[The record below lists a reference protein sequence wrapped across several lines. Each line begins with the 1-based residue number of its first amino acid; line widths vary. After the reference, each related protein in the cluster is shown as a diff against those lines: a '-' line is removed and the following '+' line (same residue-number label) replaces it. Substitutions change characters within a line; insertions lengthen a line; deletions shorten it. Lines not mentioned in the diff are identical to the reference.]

1 MGRAVVT
8 NADYEKKIKT
18 HQWADLQTLHAAI
31 VARATP
37 DWAAGKALEYLI
49 VRAFELDGA
58 RVRWP
63 YDTEIDG
70 EVVEQ
75 IDGAIVAS
83 GLHCLI
89 ECKDESKPLAI
100 APVAKMRNQL
110 QRRPPATVGLNFST
124 SGYTN
129 PAQIL
134 AGYLG
139 SQTILLWHPEEI
151 ELAVTKNRIIPLLEA
166 KYRACVETGLH
177 VANTTVM
184 GIL

>member
-1 MGRAVVT
+1 VT
-8 NADYEKKIKT
+8 NDDYEKKIKT
-18 HQWADLQTLHAAI
+18 YQWPALQSLYAEI
-31 VARATP
+31 VARTTP
-37 DWAAGKALEYLI
+37 GWAAGNALEYLI

-58 RVRWP
+58 SVRWP
-63 YDTEIDG
+63 YDTQIDG

-75 IDGAIVAS
+75 IDGAVAVS

-100 APVAKMRNQL
+100 APLAKMRNQL
-110 QRRPPATVGLNFST
+110 QRRPPATVGLIFST

-134 AGYLG
+134 ASYLG

-151 ELAVTKNRIIPLLEA
+151 ELAVKKGRIVPLLEA

-177 VANTTVM
+177 IANTTYM

>member
-1 MGRAVVT
+1 
-8 NADYEKKIKT
+8 
-18 HQWADLQTLHAAI
+18 
-31 VARATP
+31 
-37 DWAAGKALEYLI
+37 
-49 VRAFELDGA
+49 
-58 RVRWP
+58 VRWP
-63 YDTEIDG
+63 YDTQIDG

-75 IDGAIVAS
+75 IDGAVAVS

-100 APVAKMRNQL
+100 APLAKMRNQL
-110 QRRPPATVGLNFST
+110 QRRPPATVGLIFST

-134 AGYLG
+134 ASYLG

-151 ELAVTKNRIIPLLEA
+151 ELAVNKRRIVPLLEA

-177 VANTTVM
+177 IANTTYM

>member
-1 MGRAVVT
+1 VT
-8 NADYEKKIKT
+8 NADYENKIRT
-18 HQWADLQTLHAAI
+18 YQWLELQSLHAEIA
-31 VARATP
+31 ARATP
-37 DWAAGKALEYLI
+37 GWAAGKALEYLI

-58 RVRWP
+58 SVRWP
-63 YDTEIDG
+63 YDTKIEGEI
-70 EVVEQ
+70 VEQ
-75 IDGAIVAS
+75 IDGAIVVGA
-83 GLHCLI
+83 LHCLI

-110 QRRPPATVGLNFST
+110 QRRPPATVGLIFST

-129 PAQIL
+129 PAQIM

-151 ELAVTKNRIIPLLEA
+151 ELAVKKCRIVPLLEA

-177 VANTTVM
+177 IANTAYL